1 MKLIW
6 GKDYSFGS
14 EIILFP
20 LRMEN
25 SSESFTKTALH
36 SSQGEVQYKYTKT
49 TKQTT
54 SEIHGTTNTVELIIL
69 IILTIYTK
77 FFIIK

>member
-25 SSESFTKTALH
+25 SSESFTKQHFIPRKAKF
-36 SSQGEVQYKYTKT
+36 SINIQKQQNKQQARYTE
-49 TKQTT
+49 QQ
-54 SEIHGTTNTVELIIL
+54 IQ
-69 IILTIYTK
+69 
-77 FFIIK
+77 